1 MPQSAA
7 ARPGCPTTTHGV
19 RQDGWVPTP
28 PFARAARATRSVEEH
43 RAAVADLLAPLP
55 VERVPLG
62 RARGRVLAEALVAG
76 IALPPFDNSAMDGY
90 AVRAADVAGAT
101 DGDPRELP
109 VTADIPAGR
118 TDVPPLEPG
127 TAHRIMTGAPLPVGA
142 DTVVQV
148 EHTDGGLDRVRVLRA
163 PAVGTSVRRAGE
175 DVVAGQV
182 VLAAGTVLGA
192 PQIGVAAAIGAE
204 TVPVRRR
211 PTVLVLSTGSE
222 LVAPGTPL
230 QLGQI
235 YESNGPMLAAAV
247 EDAGGVADLTALRA
261 RRRRA
266 PAPRA
271 RRPPGRR
278 DRRPRAHLGRDQRG
292 RLRGRQGGPRGP
304 GRRVR
309 QGRHAAG
316 RAPGRGTGGRRRVVA
331 LPGNPVSSQVS
342 FEVFV
347 RPPLR
352 AALGYQHPERPR
364 VTAALAAPLTSTPGR
379 RQFRRGVV
387 DAVAGTVREVGGPPS
402 HLLGAL
408 ARADCFF
415 VVPEEITELAAGSP
429 VEVWLLDGLM

>member
-1 MPQSAA
+1 M
-7 ARPGCPTTTHGV
+7 
-19 RQDGWVPTP
+19 PTP

-109 VTADIPAGR
+109 VTADVPAGR

-222 LVAPGTPL
+222 LVAPGIPL

-247 EDAGGVADLTALRA
+247 EDAGGVADLMRFV
-261 RRRRA
+261 
-266 PAPRA
+266 P
-271 RRPPGRR
+271 
-278 DRRPRAHLGRDQRG
+278 DDVAHLHRVLDDRLAAGTVDLVLTSGGISAGAYEVVKEALAGRGVEFVKVAMQP
-292 RLRGRQGGPRGP
+292 GGPQGV
-304 GRRVR
+304 GRV
-309 QGRHAAG
+309 
-316 RAPGRGTGGRRRVVA
+316 GGVGVVA

-379 RQFRRGVV
+379 RQFRRGMV

-429 VEVWLLDGLM
+429 VEVWLLEG